1 MDGDDWK
8 STGRDAAHDDIARHG
23 APCATLDE
31 ARRRCGA
38 WLRSQP
44 ELCVTDADVEEC
56 AVSYLAT
63 WQAHA
68 RGTEAKP

>member
-1 MDGDDWK
+1 MDNDEWQK
-8 STGRDAAHDDIARHG
+8 HGRDAAHDDIARHG

-44 ELCVTDADVEEC
+44 ELCVTDADVEQWP
-56 AVSYLAT
+56 ADLRVQT
-63 WQAHA
+63 FP
-68 RGTEAKP
+68 EAKP